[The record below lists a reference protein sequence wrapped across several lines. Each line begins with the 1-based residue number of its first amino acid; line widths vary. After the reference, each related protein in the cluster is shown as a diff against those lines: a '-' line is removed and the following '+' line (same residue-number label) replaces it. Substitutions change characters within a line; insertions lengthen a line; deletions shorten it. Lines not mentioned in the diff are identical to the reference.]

1 MDNTRVNMFR
11 GLRRKESHAEFDI
24 ADEGEQADVIYI
36 DDMESPDSVSSYV
49 WLSYR
54 LLLS

>member
-11 GLRRKESHAEFDI
+11 GLRRKESHADFDI

-36 DDMESPDSVSSYV
+36 DDIESPDSVSSYV